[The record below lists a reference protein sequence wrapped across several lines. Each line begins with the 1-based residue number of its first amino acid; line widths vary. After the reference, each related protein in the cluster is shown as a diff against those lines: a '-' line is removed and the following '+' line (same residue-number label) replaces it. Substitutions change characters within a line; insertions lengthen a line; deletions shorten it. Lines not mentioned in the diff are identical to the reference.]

1 MSLGWSV
8 SLDDEEQADVP
19 TTMDIRVAENGR
31 MILPQSVRKAMR
43 LQGESKVILTLE
55 NDEVR
60 LTPIGHGVARAR
72 ALFREHATVSRSTDD
87 FLDDRKAE
95 AARDAGEPVE
105 EASDEDA
112 K

>member
-1 MSLGWSV
+1 M
-8 SLDDEEQADVP
+8 P

-31 MILPQSVRKAMR
+31 MILPQSVRKAMG
-43 LQGESKVILTLE
+43 LQGEAKVILTLE

-72 ALFREHATVSRSTDD
+72 ALFREHATMPRSTDD
-87 FLDDRKAE
+87 FLHDRKAE
-95 AARDAGEPVE
+95 EARDAGEPVD
-105 EASDEDA
+105 EAGDEGA

>member
-1 MSLGWSV
+1 M
-8 SLDDEEQADVP
+8 P

-31 MILPQSVRKAMR
+31 MILPQSVRKAMG
-43 LQGESKVILTLE
+43 LQGEAKVILTLE

-72 ALFREHATVSRSTDD
+72 ALFRAHVTVQRSTDD
-87 FLDDRKAE
+87 FLRDRKEE

-105 EASDEDA
+105 EADDGDA

>member
-1 MSLGWSV
+1 M
-8 SLDDEEQADVP
+8 P

-31 MILPQSVRKAMR
+31 MILPQSVRKAMG
-43 LQGESKVILTLE
+43 LQGEAKVILTLE

-72 ALFREHATVSRSTDD
+72 ALFREHATVQRNTDD
-87 FLDDRKAE
+87 FLNDREAE
-95 AARDAGEPVE
+95 AAQDAGGPVE
-105 EASDEDA
+105 GAGDGDA